1 MKLQTTIE
9 LNESKYKNYESLTEL
24 NENINDNENIIGK
37 MTKDSVT
44 LESKLTEDF
53 DYEETEDEE
62 EKANKEIFDVVS
74 EIYEEETNDSEV
86 TANDEKQK
94 QKKK

>member
-24 NENINDNENIIGK
+24 NENINDKENIIGK
-37 MTKDSVT
+37 MTKDSVK
-44 LESKLTEDF
+44 LESELTEDF
-53 DYEETEDEE
+53 DYEETADEE
-62 EKANKEIFDVVS
+62 KKANKEIFEVVS

-86 TANDEKQK
+86 TANDEK
-94 QKKK
+94 

>member
-74 EIYEEETNDSEV
+74 EIYEEERNDSEV
-86 TANDEKQK
+86 TANDEK
-94 QKKK
+94 